1 MNNEILEKWLPIK
14 EWEDI
19 YEVSDLGRVRR
30 LPFYGVTKS
39 GKKHFYKGLILKQE
53 ITIFLIISYFYSKY
67 SHFINLILLFQ
78 NQLFYLPTYYLIL
91 VH

>member
-1 MNNEILEKWLPIK
+1 MDNEILEKWLPVK

-39 GKKHFYKGLILKQE
+39 GKK
-53 ITIFLIISYFYSKY
+53 T
-67 SHFINLILLFQ
+67 LLQRF
-78 NQLFYLPTYYLIL
+78 NFKTRD
-91 VH
+91 